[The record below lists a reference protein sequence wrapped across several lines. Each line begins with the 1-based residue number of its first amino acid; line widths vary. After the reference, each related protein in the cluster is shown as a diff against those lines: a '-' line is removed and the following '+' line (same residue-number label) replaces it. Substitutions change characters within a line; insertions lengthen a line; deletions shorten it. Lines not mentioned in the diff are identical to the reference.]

1 MKVSDYIVEFLI
13 NKNITDVFGY
23 PGGMVTHL
31 MDSFGKYK
39 EKISAHVNYHEQGAA
54 FAACGYAQVSHKP
67 GVAYATSGPGATNL
81 ITGIA
86 NSYFDSIP
94 CIFITGQVNT
104 YESKDSLLVRQRGF
118 QETDIVQ
125 IVKPITKYAVQITN
139 ETDIKYELEKAFY
152 ICLEGR
158 PGPVLL
164 DIPMNIQRQ
173 EIEISKLEKYKTPTL
188 NSDTLSTKYDVIIEE
203 LEKSERPCLIV
214 GAGIKNSGVVKD
226 LRKLAISL
234 DIPIVSSM
242 IATDVMQKDYKNY
255 YGFIGAYGHRA
266 ANFIVA
272 KSDLLIS
279 IGSRLDVRQTGVN
292 KDNFAP
298 NAKLIRV
305 DVDKN
310 EMTNQI
316 KNDEI
321 QIVEQLT
328 AENINRLMKKINFNL
343 KKDFSNW
350 KKVCNEIR
358 LKLEGFDKDA
368 TTNIIRDI
376 SRHISDNVV
385 ITTDVGQNQVW
396 IPQAFEFKEN
406 QLALFSG
413 GHGAMGYSLPAAIGA
428 YYASRKP
435 VICFSGDGGIQM
447 NIQELQFIA
456 REKLPIK
463 IIILNN
469 SSLGMIRHFQE
480 MYFDSNYIQ
489 TVEYGGYSVPDFG
502 KIANAYSI
510 HYNKI
515 HDIKEL
521 NENILLNDDSAIIE
535 IVLNGNTYVFPKLSM
550 GRPCQD
556 QDPLI
561 ERNLY
566 DYLMSI

>member
-13 NKNITDVFGY
+13 SKNISDVFGY

-31 MDSFGKYK
+31 MDSFGKYA

-67 GVAYATSGPGATNL
+67 GVAYATSGPGATNM

-86 NSYFDSIP
+86 NAYFDSIP

-104 YESKDSLLVRQRGF
+104 YESKGDLLVRQRGF

-125 IVKPITKYAVQITN
+125 IVKPITKYATQITN
-139 ETDIKYELEKAFY
+139 EADIKYELEKAFY
-152 ICLEGR
+152 LCLEGR

-173 EIEISKLEKYKTPTL
+173 EIDVSKLRSYIMPILKL
-188 NSDTLSTKYDVIIEE
+188 DTASNRYDVIIEE

-214 GAGIKNSGVVKD
+214 GAGIKYSGVVKNI
-226 LRKLAISL
+226 RKLAVSL

-242 IATDVMQKDYKNY
+242 IAIDVMQNDSTNY
-255 YGFIGAYGHRA
+255 YGFIGAYGHRT

-279 IGSRLDVRQTGVN
+279 IGSRLDVRQTGAN
-292 KDNFAP
+292 KGNFAP
-298 NAKLIRV
+298 NAKLIRI
-305 DVDKN
+305 DIDKN
-310 EMTNQI
+310 EMTNRI
-316 KNDEI
+316 KEDEI

-328 AENINRLMKKINFNL
+328 AKNINTLIEKIKLNL
-343 KKDFSNW
+343 KKDFTNW
-350 KKVCNEIR
+350 KKVCNEIK
-358 LKLEGFDKDA
+358 LKLKDIDKDK
-368 TTNIIRDI
+368 TTNIIENI
-376 SRHISDNVV
+376 SKFIPDDVV

-396 IPQAFEFKEN
+396 VPQAFEFKEN

-428 YYASRKP
+428 YYASKKP

-447 NIQELQFIA
+447 NIQELQFVA

-469 SSLGMIRHFQE
+469 ASLGMIRHFQE
-480 MYFDSNYIQ
+480 MYFKSNYIQ
-489 TVEYGGYSVPDFG
+489 TIENRGYSVPDFG
-502 KIANAYSI
+502 KIANAYGLQ
-510 HYNKI
+510 YNKI

-521 NENILLNDDSAIIE
+521 DEGILLDNDSAIIE
-535 IVLNGNTYVFPKLSM
+535 VVLNNNTYVFPKLSM

-566 DYLMSI
+566 DYLMRI